1 MNRIYDRMSGHLLT
15 RFLYF
20 FIIHLTFWFI
30 TFEVL
35 YAIWPDYFPDNEL
48 RNLTLGGLL
57 GTIFTILLHG
67 VKILSGPA
75 GKKPN

>member
-1 MNRIYDRMSGHLLT
+1 MNRIYRRMSGHLMT

-20 FIIHLTFWFI
+20 FIFHLCFWFL

-35 YAIWPDYFPDNEL
+35 YAVWPDHSPDNTL
-48 RNLTLGGLL
+48 RNLALGALL

-67 VKILSGPA
+67 VKILSGTDQ
-75 GKKPN
+75 KNVN